1 MLALA
6 RVWAA
11 GVLRC
16 MREQK
21 GRGGEGG
28 AERGQRRSGPSHMFG
43 LDVHKSRPPGR
54 ETVSGGRDP
63 REKDR

>member
-28 AERGQRRSGPSHMFG
+28 AERGQRRSGPSHILGWMCTKA
-43 LDVHKSRPPGR
+43 DPQ
-54 ETVSGGRDP
+54 GGRL
-63 REKDR
+63 